1 MKKLRDGG
9 DGGDAPAATAA
20 HEQTTRSELDSQGA
34 ALDADAARAIARIAK
49 RPPKPSYRRLGLVM
63 GNKGYPTA
71 ALKNPINDA
80 TAVHDTLRQTGWDAT
95 LAVDQRGEEMFDTKD
110 AFVEKVQKGDAV
122 LVYFAGHGCEYQNKN
137 YLLPLDFPKD
147 DKKLPRKSI
156 NLHDLLDELRDKGA
170 RFILVLL
177 DCCREFAGMT
187 RSTRSTASGLASITA
202 QMPSGT
208 VIGFACAPGMTA
220 ADGAG
225 DHGVYTEHI
234 RKNPAGGQPQAIEN

>member
-9 DGGDAPAATAA
+9 DGGDAPAAAAA

-63 GNKGYPTA
+63 GNQGYPTA

-147 DKKLPRKSI
+147 DRDLPRKSL
-156 NLHDLLDELRDKGA
+156 NLHDMLEELSRKQA
-170 RFILVLL
+170 RAPPPLRGLEDTL
-177 DCCREFAGMT
+177 ARA
-187 RSTRSTASGLASITA
+187 STVPFRRRVGSD
-202 QMPSGT
+202 
-208 VIGFACAPGMTA
+208 AP
-220 ADGAG
+220 
-225 DHGVYTEHI
+225 
-234 RKNPAGGQPQAIEN
+234 RP